1 MKTDNPCEAK
11 MEPFDSFWEAPDDIE
26 RGFKKFAKFYQRN
39 YFRHLQVGPTDR
51 VLVVS
56 CGPGYFLKTLEQN
69 GISNILGIDSDP
81 AKINYA
87 KKKNLNAKEA
97 KATEYLKSNNNKY
110 DVIVLEQEINHLT
123 KDGVLSF
130 LSLCHRN
137 LNVGGRLVVHSLN
150 GANPI
155 TGAEALAQNFDH
167 FNTFTEYSLSQIL
180 EYCDF
185 HVAHI
190 FPLNLYI
197 FYENP
202 LNYAGLFVDTLL
214 QGLFRLL
221 FVFYGKHN
229 RLFSKKIGAIGI
241 KKSANLGHFTSSVTH
256 ILG

>member
-1 MKTDNPCEAK
+1 
-11 MEPFDSFWEAPDDIE
+11 MEPFDSFWEAPGDME
-26 RGFKKFAKFYQRN
+26 KGSKKFTRFYQRN
-39 YFRHLQVGPTDR
+39 YFKYLKVGPTER

-56 CGPGYFLKTLEQN
+56 CGPGYFLKALEQN
-69 GISNILGIDSDP
+69 GISNTLGIDSDP

-87 KKKNLNAKEA
+87 KKKKLNAKEA
-97 KATEYLKSNNNKY
+97 KAIEYLKSNNDRY

-123 KDGVLSF
+123 KDEVLSF
-130 LSLCHRN
+130 LNLCHRN

-185 HVAHI
+185 QVARV

-202 LNYAGLFVDTLL
+202 LNCLGLFADTLL

-241 KKSANLGHFTSSVTH
+241 KKSANPDHFSSSITH
-256 ILG
+256 IPG